1 MKKPFLFFLFLFGI
15 ISEIESQQ
23 WVDKKYEYDSILNV
37 SYGTALNFNGQ
48 LETLKMDIYLPAC
61 ENQSTTANRPL
72 LMWIHGGAFLAGN
85 KEDVSIQALCKS
97 FAKRGYVTAS
107 IDYRLG
113 FVSDDVAWQ
122 CNYPNYS
129 CVFAADS
136 AEWVRA
142 YYRAVQDGKGA
153 LRYLINRYQDLK
165 IDTNNIFVAGESAGA
180 MTALGVGLMD
190 NLIERPLQTYGA
202 TNVPHPHPIT
212 ANCIYN
218 QGINFNGD
226 FISRPDLGGFEG
238 DIEPSDISFKIKGIG
253 NMYGAM
259 FADLL
264 KNSLPEKPKP
274 AIYSF
279 HQPCDIVVS
288 IDSNLVFW
296 GLTWCLTNGYNCSG
310 IINNNVMLY
319 GSRVFS
325 QWNAENNY
333 GYDIQNEFTNVTF
346 PYSFIFGQGSCLDQV
361 NNPCHAYDNKSRRE
375 NELAA
380 FFASKIT
387 TTSICDTATTS
398 TFDPSLGDQIKV
410 YPNPTYSLLYIKSTH
425 PMVLSSIR
433 LFDTFGNVLYSKVH
447 INSDEKTID
456 TSLLPN
462 GVYILQVEQNNGL
475 RHLVKV
481 IKE

>member
-1 MKKPFLFFLFLFGI
+1 
-15 ISEIESQQ
+15 
-23 WVDKKYEYDSILNV
+23 
-37 SYGTALNFNGQ
+37 
-48 LETLKMDIYLPAC
+48 
-61 ENQSTTANRPL
+61 
-72 LMWIHGGAFLAGN
+72 
-85 KEDVSIQALCKS
+85 
-97 FAKRGYVTAS
+97 
-107 IDYRLG
+107 
-113 FVSDDVAWQ
+113 
-122 CNYPNYS
+122 
-129 CVFAADS
+129 
-136 AEWVRA
+136 
-142 YYRAVQDGKGA
+142 
-153 LRYLINRYQDLK
+153 
-165 IDTNNIFVAGESAGA
+165 
-180 MTALGVGLMD
+180 
-190 NLIERPLQTYGA
+190 
-202 TNVPHPHPIT
+202 
-212 ANCIYN
+212 
-218 QGINFNGD
+218 
-226 FISRPDLGGFEG
+226 
-238 DIEPSDISFKIKGIG
+238 
-253 NMYGAM
+253 
-259 FADLL
+259 
-264 KNSLPEKPKP
+264 
-274 AIYSF
+274 
-279 HQPCDIVVS
+279 
-288 IDSNLVFW
+288 
-296 GLTWCLTNGYNCSG
+296 
-310 IINNNVMLY
+310 MLY

-333 GYDIQNEFTNVTF
+333 RYDIQNEFTNVTF

-387 TTSICDTATTS
+387 TTSICDPATTS